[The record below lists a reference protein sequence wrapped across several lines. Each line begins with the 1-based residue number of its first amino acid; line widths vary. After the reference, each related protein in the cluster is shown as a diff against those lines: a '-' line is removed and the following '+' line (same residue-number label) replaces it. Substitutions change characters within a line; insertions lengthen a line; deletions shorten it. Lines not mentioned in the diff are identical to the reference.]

1 MIINTQNLINHNVKL
16 FSRGKLTPLTPLLHV
31 SCHFNMTEHACSSE
45 NKKHF
50 SIQIWE
56 WIFFFI
62 QISEKAMWR
71 MNDVL
76 SGFRCFIENLWI
88 FQEKKILFTVIRKV
102 DRNNTQIWT
111 NWVPIYLNWFLKNN
125 FRPRMAFLFYIS
137 D

>member
-56 WIFFFI
+56 WIFFLYKFLKKPC
-62 QISEKAMWR
+62 EGWMMCWV
-71 MNDVL
+71 VL
-76 SGFRCFIENLWI
+76 RCFIENLWI

-125 FRPRMAFLFYIS
+125 FRPRMAFIFYIS